1 MRRCAGEVDH
11 MRDLYAA
18 GQWAGFNKVLAILN
32 TYDKKFVDKGM
43 LYDDIMELRPVGAA
57 EEFFKDDTRRPE
69 RLRPYDPDR
78 VRVENGDWFR
88 AGGDCICEKM
98 RIHILPTCPGHGVSV
113 AAQAM

>member
-1 MRRCAGEVDH
+1 

-88 AGGDCICEKM
+88 AGGDCICEKCGYTYYQHAPVTGY
-98 RIHILPTCPGHGVSV
+98 RWLHKLCNGDLVKL
-113 AAQAM
+113 